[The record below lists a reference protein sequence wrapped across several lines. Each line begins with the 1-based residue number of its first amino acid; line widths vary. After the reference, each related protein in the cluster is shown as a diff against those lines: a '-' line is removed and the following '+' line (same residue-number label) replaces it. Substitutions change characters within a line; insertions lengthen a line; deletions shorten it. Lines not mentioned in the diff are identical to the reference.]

1 MTPAQPMT
9 VRTLAFGDLE
19 TGLWG
24 VAGSSTGGAV
34 ASFADTFEL
43 DPGAPGQESLVAAAG
58 LELRFS
64 PVSAPAPFLPSA
76 AGIGGILELCEV
88 RGAVHADG
96 AEREV
101 ACFGAR
107 AELTLP
113 IGDVSSARLA
123 TGWFG
128 EALGFTV
135 VSLRPSRARGH
146 EHDLVACAFVDDG
159 DPLEIDDPR
168 LSTTYTESGLPLRA
182 GLELWP
188 VENEPEEQTPTEAAA
203 GDTTQDGNPDR
214 GDDPDGG
221 DEDDR
226 PAPYYPRRVGGDSA
240 RDASVLALPTVA
252 VRAEL
257 FRWRTRGRE
266 GAGVY
271 ALAPAP

>member
-9 VRTLAFGDLE
+9 VRTLAFGDLD

-24 VAGSSTGGAV
+24 VAGSSTAGAA

-43 DPGAPGQESLVAAAG
+43 DPGSPGQESLVAAAG

-64 PVSAPAPFLPSA
+64 PVSAPAPFFPSA
-76 AGIGGILELCEV
+76 AGIGGTLELCEV
-88 RGAVHADG
+88 GGAVHADG
-96 AEREV
+96 VEREV

-113 IGDVSSARLA
+113 LGDVSSARLA
-123 TGWFG
+123 AGWFG
-128 EALGFTV
+128 GELGFTV
-135 VSLRPSRARGH
+135 VSLRPRRARGH

-168 LSTTYTESGLPLRA
+168 LSTTYTESGVPLRA

-188 VENEPEEQTPTEAAA
+188 VEDLPGEQVPIEAAA
-203 GDTTQDGNPDR
+203 DDTDR
-214 GDDPDGG
+214 DDDLDHR
-221 DEDDR
+221 DEDER
-226 PAPYYPRRVGGDSA
+226 PAPYYPRRVAGDGA
-240 RDASVLALPTVA
+240 GDASLLALPTVA

-257 FRWRTRGRE
+257 FRWRARGRE

>member
-1 MTPAQPMT
+1 MSSGHPKT
-9 VRTLAFGDLE
+9 VRTLAFGDLD

-24 VAGSSTGGAV
+24 IAGSSTAGTA
-34 ASFADTFEL
+34 ASFADTFEF
-43 DPGAPGQESLVAAAG
+43 DAGSPGDESLVAAAG

-64 PVSAPAPFLPSA
+64 PVSEPAPFLPPA
-76 AGIGGILELCEV
+76 AGIGGSLQLCEV

-96 AEREV
+96 VEREV

-107 AELTLP
+107 SELTLP

-128 EALGFTV
+128 GELGFAL
-135 VSLRPSRARGH
+135 VSLRPGRANGH
-146 EHDLVACAFVDDG
+146 QHDLVACAFVDDG
-159 DPLEIDDPR
+159 HPLEIDDPR
-168 LSTTYTESGLPLRA
+168 LSTTYTESGVPLRA

-188 VENEPEEQTPTEAAA
+188 VEAEAEADVEAEDA
-203 GDTTQDGNPDR
+203 GDGEDHEH
-214 GDDPDGG
+214 
-221 DEDDR
+221 EDDR
-226 PAPYYPRRVGGDSA
+226 PAPYYPRRVAGESA
-240 RDASVLALPTVA
+240 RDASRLTLPTVTI
-252 VRAEL
+252 RAEL